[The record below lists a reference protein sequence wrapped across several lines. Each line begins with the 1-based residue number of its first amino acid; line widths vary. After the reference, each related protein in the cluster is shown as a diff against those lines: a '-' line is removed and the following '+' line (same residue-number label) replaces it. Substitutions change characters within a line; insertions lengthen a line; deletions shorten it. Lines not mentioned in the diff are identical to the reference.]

1 MERGGTDWL
10 MNRPMFIQNKKN
22 SRRGTDCSS
31 PLFCGWC
38 WTPHLGP
45 KPPPGH
51 GLWWH
56 WDSGSHGQ
64 YSQISGFGHTC
75 RIPRCGWITPFSLCC
90 ENTPTLTCYPEH
102 VLYCCLGC
110 SSHSARI
117 NLWGCI
123 LSALLLCLVLNTIIC
138 GCYLWF
144 LCCTFKCCLWHVNTQ
159 KKALGPHKYIRMWLI
174 LHLLMKWI
182 HWWA

>member
-1 MERGGTDWL
+1 MERGGTDWWTDQCYL
-10 MNRPMFIQNKKN
+10 LSKKTWR
-22 SRRGTDCSS
+22 SGADCSTH
-31 PLFCGWC
+31 FFVGDVGWC
-38 WTPHLGP
+38 WTRSLGP

-51 GLWWH
+51 GLKWH
-56 WDSGSHGQ
+56 FDSGSHQ
-64 YSQISGFGHTC
+64 TSHVGFHTC
-75 RIPRCGWITPFSLCC
+75 RIPLCSWITPFSLCC

-110 SSHSARI
+110 SSYSARR

-144 LCCTFKCCLWHVNTQ
+144 MCCTFKCCLWHVNTQ
-159 KKALGPHKYIRMWLI
+159 KKAVGPHKYIRMWLI
-174 LHLLMKWI
+174 LHLLMKLI
-182 HWWA
+182 HWRA